1 MTQVSLDENNLFM
14 LHPTAIRIDGAMDV
28 CAYGPLAQRYAPA
41 MRQGSAL
48 AKYFDITPELNE
60 GNASTFA
67 IEQTALVLRSKSRSI
82 HLDGTLLATQDGYL
96 LVTKPTIADAANP
109 VNGFQIADFAADDP
123 LVQCLFQIVLLQG
136 LRDEAEKNAQEL
148 KLAWEEVG
156 DILVQLRRITGFISH
171 EFHNLLSII
180 QLNCDRVI
188 SSGRTSPEVARAVGM
203 IKETAIRGGSVSQW
217 LRAISGDA
225 DLWQREP
232 LDDFLRANLSLL
244 RTLCGPNVTIS
255 SRLMA
260 GSASLQAPVCDL
272 LNCLVS
278 LIGTIAKGYHGNVH
292 ADISTTLA
300 EASASEPAMA
310 ELRISIAAEQWG
322 DGTELLTRRHH
333 SFLGNEPGR
342 SSIAEF
348 AEAAGGTADYEPA
361 EQTRGIFTIRIPC
374 VAKGASGVE
383 APRPD
388 KAADRSPHRHLVIVE
403 DEPAAL
409 EALVELL
416 EFEGFPITAC
426 SNAEEALAAISA
438 APDSVLIT
446 DVVLPTMDGLTLAL
460 EVTRRYPQVSV
471 VVMSGHVPNHEH
483 YNPRWAFM
491 QKPLSVD
498 ELIAEIAQ
506 AGT

>member
-1 MTQVSLDENNLFM
+1 MTQVSLAENNLFM
-14 LHPTAIRIDGAMDV
+14 LHPTAILIDGALDV

-41 MRQGSAL
+41 MRRGSAL
-48 AKYFDITPELNE
+48 VEFFEIAPELNE
-60 GNASTFA
+60 SSASTFA
-67 IEQTALVLRSKSRSI
+67 TEQTALVLRSKSRSI
-82 HLDGTLLATQDGYL
+82 HLAGTLFATEGGYL

-123 LVQCLFQIVLLQG
+123 FVPCLFQIVLLQG
-136 LRDEAEKNAQEL
+136 LHDEAEKNAQDL
-148 KLAWEEVG
+148 KLAREEVG
-156 DILVQLRRITGFISH
+156 AILVQLRRITGFFSH

-188 SSGRTSPEVARAVGM
+188 SSGTTSHEVSRAIGM
-203 IKETAIRGGSVSQW
+203 IKETATRGGSVSQW

-260 GSASLQAPVCDL
+260 GSASLKAPVCDL

-278 LIGTIAKGYHGNVH
+278 LIGTIAKGCRGNVD
-292 ADISTTLA
+292 ADISTMLA
-300 EASASEPAMA
+300 DATAAEPAMA
-310 ELRISIAAEQWG
+310 ELRISIAAEHWI
-322 DGTELLTRRHH
+322 DGAELLSCRHH

-348 AEAAGGTADYEPA
+348 AQAAGGTADYEPA
-361 EQTRGIFTIRIPC
+361 EQTRGIFTLRIPC
-374 VAKGASGVE
+374 IARNIGRVE
-383 APRPD
+383 AHQSN
-388 KAADRSPHRHLVIVE
+388 KAAGLSPRRHLVIVE

-438 APDSVLIT
+438 DSNAVLVT
-446 DVVLPTMDGLTLAL
+446 DLVLPTMDGLTLAL
-460 EVTRRYPQVSV
+460 EVTRRHPQVSV
-471 VVMSGHVPNHEH
+471 VVMSGHVPNYEH

-491 QKPLSVD
+491 QKPLCVD
-498 ELIAEIAQ
+498 ELIAEIAR
-506 AGT
+506 ADT

>member
-28 CAYGPLAQRYAPA
+28 CAFGPLAQRYAPA
-41 MRQGSAL
+41 MRRGSVLSDFFEIA
-48 AKYFDITPELNE
+48 PELNE
-60 GNASTFA
+60 SSASTFA
-67 IEQTALVLRSKSRSI
+67 TEQTALVLRSKSRSI
-82 HLDGTLLATQDGYL
+82 HLVGTLFATEGGYL

-136 LRDEAEKNAQEL
+136 LRDEAEKNAQDL

-188 SSGRTSPEVARAVGM
+188 SSERTSPEVARAVGM
-203 IKETAIRGGSVSQW
+203 IKETAIRGGRVSQW

-244 RTLCGPNVTIS
+244 RTLGGPNVTLS
-255 SRLMA
+255 ARLMA
-260 GSASLQAPVCDL
+260 GSACLKAPVCDL

-278 LIGTIAKGYHGNVH
+278 LIGTIAKGCRGSVH

-300 EASASEPAMA
+300 EATASELAMA

-322 DGTELLTRRHH
+322 DGSELLISRHQ

-348 AEAAGGTADYEPA
+348 AEAAGGTAHYEPA
-361 EQTRGIFTIRIPC
+361 EQTRGVFTLRIPC
-374 VAKGASGVE
+374 AAENVGRVE
-383 APRPD
+383 APQAN
-388 KAADRSPHRHLVIVE
+388 KASDLAPHRHLVIVE

-438 APDSVLIT
+438 VPDAVLIT

-460 EVTRRYPQVSV
+460 EATRRYPQVRV

-498 ELIAEIAQ
+498 ELIAEIAR
-506 AGT
+506 ADT